1 MMNKAI
7 FKLILFFSFCCI
19 LQIQAQERTYNGNPD
34 TSFETAR
41 KLAFNQ
47 QRKQAQDTLVTI
59 LTKYPDY
66 HDIRTFL
73 GSTYSWDGDY
83 KKARKEFD
91 YVIKKAPENKENW
104 VAAIKNESWADAH
117 YEALEMSKTALK
129 IFPNDPEIS
138 LLKATALKN
147 TNNTLEAQNI
157 VKEIIAKNPDNQN
170 AKDFLENLNSTLRT
184 NTIGLRASVDLYSE
198 TFDPMQYYSLSYGK
212 ETKYG
217 SIIGR
222 LNFNRRFNENGV
234 QAEID
239 MYPKITKGL
248 YAYLNFGYANS
259 FIFPDF
265 RYGAELYKSLPHS
278 LELSAGFRT
287 LQYSTTT
294 NIYTGSIGWYTG
306 NSYWSLRPYF
316 TPGDGGT
323 STSAALTYRKY
334 RSNADNYI
342 GFMYSMGVS
351 PEVNQFIFDAN
362 DAAIVRLKT
371 QRLNVGY
378 FFSTHKDKNAWGAQF
393 DVAHQEKSFD
403 PGNYFWIYS
412 LTVSWNLKFK

>member
-1 MMNKAI
+1 MNKAI

>member
-104 VAAIKNESWADAH
+104 VAAIKNESWADAP

-157 VKEIIAKNPDNQN
+157 VKEIIAKNPNNQN

-342 GFMYSMGVS
+342 GFVYSMGVS

>member
-104 VAAIKNESWADAH
+104 VAAIKNESWADAP

-170 AKDFLENLNSTLRT
+170 AKDFLENSNSTLRT